1 MSSFDNKAKDW
12 DKNIVLQELAK
23 TVAQIISKTLPT
35 NKPLS
40 GLELGS
46 GTGTL
51 GLELAGNFAK
61 LCFADASAQMLVF
74 LSDKICRN
82 KLADK
87 TNILQLNIER
97 EELPETYDC
106 IFSQMM
112 LHHIQDIDKL
122 FTKLYTQLNP
132 GGQLFFA
139 DAHSEDGSF
148 HGEVQVPHNGF
159 DTKVLQEKLQ
169 HLGFAVTIHENIF
182 TIEKN
187 GKQFPIFLI
196 SAQRK

>member
-1 MSSFDNKAKDW
+1 MSHFDNKAKDW
-12 DKNIVLQELAK
+12 DKNVVLHKLAQ
-23 TVAQIISKTLPT
+23 TVAAIMVKTLPK
-35 NKPLS
+35 NKALS

-51 GLELAGNFAK
+51 GLELADKFSK
-61 LCFADASAQMLVF
+61 ITFADASAQMLVF
-74 LSDKICRN
+74 LRDKVCRN
-82 KLADK
+82 NIADK
-87 TNILQLNIER
+87 TNILQLDIER
-97 EELPETYDC
+97 EVLPETYDC

-112 LHHIQDIDKL
+112 LHHIQDIDAL
-122 FTKLYTQLNP
+122 FTKLSAQLNP
-132 GGQLFFA
+132 HGQLFFA

-159 DTKVLQEKLQ
+159 DTNILKEKLQ
-169 HLGFAVTIHENIF
+169 HVGFTVTIHENIF

-196 SAQRK
+196 AATRS